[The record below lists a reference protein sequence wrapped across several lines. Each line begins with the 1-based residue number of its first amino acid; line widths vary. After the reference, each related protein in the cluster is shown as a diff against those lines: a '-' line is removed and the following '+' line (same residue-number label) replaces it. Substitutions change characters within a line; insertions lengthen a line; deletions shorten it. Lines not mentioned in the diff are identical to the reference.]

1 MQLNRKRTTYNPDQF
16 VGRNAEQ
23 AYLHA
28 WAQGDKQLLTITGPP
43 GIGKTW
49 FVNNSFQQMQQSGQ
63 NAYLV
68 ELPIIHLRSD
78 QNSLLPEVLQSWAN
92 QLLIELN
99 QDCPLA
105 YDFDL
110 GRELSS
116 LLEQV
121 AHDIC
126 HRCWPGQP
134 IFFFIDGGDLLS
146 QAAWRLFERQV
157 IESLARQPQIRFII
171 TLKTNQPIKSFLL
184 KRREQRLELGTLQ
197 GRELGL
203 RQLQKLHPN
212 LDLARCEY
220 LLADYSWDH
229 PGLNMILADH
239 LQNDSETAPTSPTE
253 SSRTRGQAELV
264 LKPDLVTTVLSELEA
279 LPINAAETINLLACL
294 TRYES
299 DTWSADTISQL
310 MNISLAQAWDWINLL
325 NHHWF
330 ISNVGGPNYK
340 ITDGLRQFLRAAMGQ
355 KLIEPNCHQDVKM

>member
-16 VGRNAEQ
+16 VGRDAER
-23 AYLHA
+23 AYLHT
-28 WAQGDKQLLTITGPP
+28 WVQGDKQLLIITGPP

-49 FVNNSFQQMQQSGQ
+49 FVNNCFQQMKSSGQ

-68 ELPIIHLRSD
+68 ELPMTHLRSD
-78 QNSLLPEVLQSWAN
+78 QNSLPPEVLQSWVS

-99 QDCPLA
+99 QDCPVT
-105 YDFDL
+105 YEFEL
-110 GRELSS
+110 GSELSS
-116 LLEQV
+116 LLEKV

-126 HRCWPGQP
+126 HRCWPGLP

-197 GRELGL
+197 RRELGL
-203 RQLQKLHPN
+203 RQLQKLSPD

-229 PGLNMILADH
+229 PGLNMILAGH
-239 LQNDSETAPTSPTE
+239 LMSDVETAVPI
-253 SSRTRGQAELV
+253 
-264 LKPDLVTTVLSELEA
+264 LKPDLVATVLSELEA

-294 TRYES
+294 TCHES

-310 MNISLAQAWDWINLL
+310 MNLSLAQAWDWINLL

-340 ITDGLRQFLRAAMGQ
+340 IADGLRQFLRAAVGQ
-355 KLIEPNCHQDVKM
+355 TLIEPNCHQDVNM

>member
-1 MQLNRKRTTYNPDQF
+1 MQLNRKRTAYNPHQF
-16 VGRNAEQ
+16 VGRDAEQ
-23 AYLHA
+23 AHLHA
-28 WAQGDKQLLTITGPP
+28 WVQGDKQLLTITGPP

-49 FVNNSFQQMQQSGQ
+49 FINNSFRQLKAASQ
-63 NAYLV
+63 NSYII
-68 ELPIIHLRSD
+68 ELPIADPHSD
-78 QNSLLPEVLQSWAN
+78 QNGLPPELLQSWAD

-105 YDFDL
+105 YDFEL
-110 GRELSS
+110 GQELSS

-126 HRCWPGQP
+126 HRCWPGRP
-134 IFFFIDGGDLLS
+134 LFFFIDGGDLLS

-157 IESLARQPQIRFII
+157 IESLARQLQIRFII
-171 TLKTNQPIKSFLL
+171 TLKTSQPIKSFLL

-203 RQLQKLHPN
+203 SQMQKLNPD
-212 LDLARCEY
+212 LDLTRCEY
-220 LLADYSWDH
+220 ALPDYSWDH
-229 PGLNMILADH
+229 PGLNMILAAH
-239 LQNDSETAPTSPTE
+239 LQTDPETA
-253 SSRTRGQAELV
+253 AIL
-264 LKPDLVTTVLSELEA
+264 LKPDLVATVLSELEA
-279 LPINAAETINLLACL
+279 LPGNAAETINLLACL
-294 TRYES
+294 ARHES
-299 DTWSADTISQL
+299 DTWSAETIGQL

-355 KLIEPNCHQDVKM
+355 KLIEPRCHQDVSL